1 MTGTLGTNETD
12 LNKYL
17 DEQLRNFG
25 VTEQQVGKI
34 KDNETLA
41 REYAKSVLKMTEAQ
55 VNAMQ
60 FVKDKLK
67 DAEGNEI
74 VDVSN
79 AEERGA
85 KRAAIFSTG
94 VAESADASIDNMSKG
109 VTQSVLSLE
118 NQLQMSAAKA
128 GEKYGTDFSMALLNA
143 LSDPEHKINLT
154 DVTGLDPDEA
164 KNLANMSQEDFM
176 KMFGLSQESLQMVGD
191 ATIEELY
198 QSFKKSAS
206 EHE

>member
-1 MTGTLGTNETD
+1 MNGTLGTNETD

-17 DEQLRNFG
+17 DEQLRDFG

-41 REYAKSVLKMTEAQ
+41 REYAKSVLKMTETQ

-79 AEERGA
+79 ADERGV
-85 KRAAIFSTG
+85 KRAAVFSTAT
-94 VAESADASIDNMSKG
+94 AEAADESIDNMSKG

-176 KMFGLSQESLQMVGD
+176 KMFGLSQEALQMVGD

>member
-41 REYAKSVLKMTEAQ
+41 REYAKSVLKMTETQ

-85 KRAAIFSTG
+85 KRAAVFSTG
-94 VAESADASIDNMSKG
+94 VAEAADESIDNMSKG
-109 VTQSVLSLE
+109 VTQTVLNLE
-118 NQLQMSAAKA
+118 NQLQISAAKA
-128 GEKYGTDFSMALLNA
+128 GEKYGTDFSMALLNS
-143 LSDPEHKINLT
+143 LSSPEHKIDLT

-176 KMFGLSQESLQMVGD
+176 KMFGLSQEALQMVGD

>member
-143 LSDPEHKINLT
+143 LSDPKHKINLT
-154 DVTGLDPDEA
+154 DVMGLDPDEA

>member
-41 REYAKSVLKMTEAQ
+41 REYAKSVLKMTETQ

-85 KRAAIFSTG
+85 KRAAVFSTG
-94 VAESADASIDNMSKG
+94 VTEAADTSIDNMSKG
-109 VTQSVLSLE
+109 ITQSVLSLE
-118 NQLQMSAAKA
+118 NQLQMSATKA

>member
-1 MTGTLGTNETD
+1 MTGRLGTNETD

-41 REYAKSVLKMTEAQ
+41 REYAKSVLKMTETQ